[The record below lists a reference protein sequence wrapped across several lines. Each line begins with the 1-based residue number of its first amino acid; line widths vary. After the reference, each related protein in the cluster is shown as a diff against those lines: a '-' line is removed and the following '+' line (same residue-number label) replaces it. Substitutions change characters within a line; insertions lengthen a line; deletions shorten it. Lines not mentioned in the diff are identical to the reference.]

1 MIKTP
6 HGHNRYSA
14 ISSLLP
20 DGAEKGGCAARS
32 LDRAFKVVPAPEE
45 LEVDRIFFSRPPSHV
60 YNLYMTRSP
69 LAWGPKVNSLRHN
82 MSHPNSHSQAV
93 RRVWFGGGR
102 VAESDHSCIIQSA

>member
-32 LDRAFKVVPAPEE
+32 LDRAFKVVPALEK
-45 LEVDRIFFSRPPSHV
+45 LEVDRIFFSRPPSLCIQSLYDALSTRVGSEGQLTTTQHV
-60 YNLYMTRSP
+60 SSE
-69 LAWGPKVNSLRHN
+69 LALTSGQKS
-82 MSHPNSHSQAV
+82 MV
-93 RRVWFGGGR
+93 RRW
-102 VAESDHSCIIQSA
+102 ESG